1 MRNIKVEEPR
11 ALREAREEIT
21 VEIALNCLKQNIPVE
36 AIAQA
41 TGLTIAQLQELQAQ
55 LK

>member
-21 VEIALNCLKQNIPVE
+21 VEIALNLLKQGLTVE
-36 AIAQA
+36 AIARA
-41 TGLTIAQLQELQAQ
+41 TGLTIAQLQALQAQ
-55 LK
+55 L

>member
-11 ALREAREEIT
+11 VFREAREEVK
-21 VEIALNCLKQNIPVE
+21 VEIALNCLNQNIPVE

-41 TGLTIAQLQELQAQ
+41 TGLTIAHLQALQAQ
-55 LK
+55 L